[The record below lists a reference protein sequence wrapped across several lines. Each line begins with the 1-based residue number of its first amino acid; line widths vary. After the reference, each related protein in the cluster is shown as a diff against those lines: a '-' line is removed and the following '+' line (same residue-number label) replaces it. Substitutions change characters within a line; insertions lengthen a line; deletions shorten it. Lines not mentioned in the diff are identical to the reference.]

1 VNGGKASNFNPCFS
15 SEWVWAETSTG
26 GTSQAPAQLYVN
38 TGNPGDV
45 LAQYNVMD

>member
-15 SEWVWAETSTG
+15 SEWVWAETSTE